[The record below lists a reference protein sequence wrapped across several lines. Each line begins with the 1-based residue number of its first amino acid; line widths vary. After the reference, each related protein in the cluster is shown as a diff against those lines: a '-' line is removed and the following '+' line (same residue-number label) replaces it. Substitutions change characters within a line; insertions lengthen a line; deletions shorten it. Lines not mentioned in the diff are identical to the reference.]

1 VMVLNTNAAHLVQQP
16 VISVS

>member
-1 VMVLNTNAAHLVQQP
+1 VMVLNTNAAHMVQQP